1 MSIVSGSLAA
11 YSQGEAAGEANQ
23 TNIMLARAQARQNWK
38 MFLAAR
44 KNLTPEYFRR
54 GERMLASGARQGLR
68 TLTNQYGGINDQ
80 YQRLRG
86 FRNEYRPIQEGADRT
101 AAGIFDNSLT
111 NEALGYLQPVTQAR
125 LAQAEAGAQA
135 SEQALAQQL
144 AVQNASAA
152 QKGFVGDTTGEGM
165 MAYEARRQAATDAAL
180 ARTGA
185 GLANA
190 QDTYLINQSGIN
202 QKVANMGLPGQM
214 IAARMA
220 NENAPESELVRQ
232 LAGRASIMSPFM
244 IGGGAP
250 PYAQPSTVQ
259 PVPGLGQIAGQ
270 ALSQAGNTLGNYY
283 LYKNL
288 YANNAAPNYGQFNF
302 QPSGGGYH
310 PVGGGSPSYGAGSP
324 AAAGDWASSMA
335 ASG

>member
-1 MSIVSGSLAA
+1 MSILSGSWSA
-11 YSQGEAAGEANQ
+11 YNQGEAAGDANR
-23 TNIMLARAQARQNWK
+23 TNIMLAQAQERANWK
-38 MFLAAR
+38 MFTTAR
-44 KNLTPEYFRR
+44 KNLLPEYQRKA
-54 GERMLASGARQGLR
+54 ERMWASGARQGLR
-68 TLTNQYGGINDQ
+68 TLNNQYGGVNDQ

-152 QKGFVGDTTGEGM
+152 QKGFTGNTTEDKM
-165 MAYEARRQAATDAAL
+165 VQYEARRIAATNAAL

-220 NENAPESELVRQ
+220 NENAPETELVRQ
-232 LAGRASIMSPFM
+232 MAGRASIMNPFV
-244 IGGGAP
+244 IGGGTP
-250 PYAQPSTVQ
+250 PYGQPTTVQ

-270 ALSQAGNTLGNYY
+270 ALSQAGNAVGNYY

-288 YANNAAPNYGQFNF
+288 YANAGANTAATAGAAT
-302 QPSGGGYH
+302 
-310 PVGGGSPSYGAGSP
+310 AGS
-324 AAAGDWASSMA
+324 AAAGGASA
-335 ASG
+335 AEIAAMYGG